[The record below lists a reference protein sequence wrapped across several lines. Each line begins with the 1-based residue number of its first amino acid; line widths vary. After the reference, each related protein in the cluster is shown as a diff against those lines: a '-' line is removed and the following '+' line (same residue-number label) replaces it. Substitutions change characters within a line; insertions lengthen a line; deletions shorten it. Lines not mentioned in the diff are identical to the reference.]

1 MAKETLQYTIKTHK
15 MKRETKEKTICSEHG
30 KYNKSAGRKK
40 REERERGVAYAKF
53 ELAT

>member
-15 MKRETKEKTICSEHG
+15 MKRETNEKTICSEHG

-40 REERERGVAYAKF
+40 REREREGSR
-53 ELAT
+53 LC

>member
-1 MAKETLQYTIKTHK
+1 

-40 REERERGVAYAKF
+40 RERARERGLAYAKF